1 MDVWRWTFQKFKKG
15 WRLTGELVRLCFV
28 TACSWVAVM
37 RSFFLGLY
45 KVLYRYPCKYPLGFP
60 IIVWLF
66 LGGLSL
72 FDWAVVVP
80 LFSVPVFFF
89 VTVLVDVCFWGFV
102 LPRDSFVFP
111 ELGVRNRVYL
121 CWFTH

>member
-1 MDVWRWTFQKFKKG
+1 
-15 WRLTGELVRLCFV
+15 
-28 TACSWVAVM
+28 
-37 RSFFLGLY
+37 
-45 KVLYRYPCKYPLGFP
+45 
-60 IIVWLF
+60 
-66 LGGLSL
+66 LSL

-121 CWFTH
+121 LSFVTASTLFLVMCWFTH